1 MNNIMNFLKRNT
13 AMLMMA
19 VAVMGGVTSCEEH
32 TDEYDGSLRVGNI
45 LLADNSVVSPQG
57 YDAEGKQAIGVI
69 FYCNR
74 DTALVISTHE
84 LGSYAYADS
93 LGTVG
98 SVDSDSRTLCG
109 AENTA
114 ALLVSEI
121 PTPAAEA
128 VAAFRSP
135 MASWALPSAGELRAL
150 AAMLPV
156 VENSMRIIGGEPFDD
171 GQYLSSTQDGS
182 TSESEQMYYL
192 SVAVRSGFVTST
204 IKTTPGRVRPVLRV
218 R

>member
-1 MNNIMNFLKRNT
+1 
-13 AMLMMA
+13 MLMMA

-57 YDAEGKQAIGVI
+57 YDAEGKQAVGVI

-150 AAMLPV
+150 AAMLSV
-156 VENSMRIIGGEPFDD
+156 VENSMRIIGGDPFDD

>member
-1 MNNIMNFLKRNT
+1 MNKTINMIKRNT

-19 VAVMGGVTSCEEH
+19 VAVTGGFASCEEH
-32 TDEYDGSLRVGNI
+32 SDEYDSSLKVGNI
-45 LLADNSVVSPQG
+45 LLSDNSIVSPQG
-57 YDAEGKQAIGVI
+57 FDNGRHKAVGVI
-69 FYCNR
+69 FYANR
-74 DTALVISTHE
+74 DTALVVSTQE
-84 LGSYAYADS
+84 LGNYAYADS

-128 VAAFRSP
+128 VASFRSP
-135 MASWALPSAGELRAL
+135 IVNWALPSAGELRAL
-150 AAMLPV
+150 SSMLCV
-156 VENSMRIIGGEPFDD
+156 VERSMEIVGGEPFADV
-171 GQYLSSTQDGS
+171 QYVSSTQDGS

-192 SVAVRSGFVTST
+192 SVALRSGFVTST
-204 IKTTPGRVRPVLRV
+204 IKTTPGRVRPVLRI

>member
-1 MNNIMNFLKRNT
+1 
-13 AMLMMA
+13 MLMMA

-156 VENSMRIIGGEPFDD
+156 VENSMRIIGGDPFDD

-182 TSESEQMYYL
+182 TSESERMYYL

>member
-1 MNNIMNFLKRNT
+1 MKKNIKNYA

-19 VAVMGGVTSCEEH
+19 VAVMGGMTSCEEH
-32 TDEYDGSLRVGNI
+32 TDEFDGSLRVGNI

-57 YDAEGKQAIGVI
+57 YDADGQQAVGVI

-74 DTALVISTHE
+74 DTALVVSTHE

-128 VAAFRSP
+128 VADFRSP

-150 AAMLPV
+150 ASMLPV
-156 VENSMRIIGGEPFDD
+156 VENSMRMIGGEPFSDD
-171 GQYLSSTQDGS
+171 QYVSSTQDGS
-182 TSESEQMYYL
+182 SSESEQMYYL

-204 IKTTPGRVRPVLRV
+204 IKTTPGRVRPVLRI

>member
-1 MNNIMNFLKRNT
+1 MKKNIKNYA

-19 VAVMGGVTSCEEH
+19 VAVMGGMTSCEEH
-32 TDEYDGSLRVGNI
+32 TDEFDGSLRVGN
-45 LLADNSVVSPQG
+45 
-57 YDAEGKQAIGVI
+57 
-69 FYCNR
+69 NR
-74 DTALVISTHE
+74 DTALVVSTHE

-128 VAAFRSP
+128 VADFRSP

-150 AAMLPV
+150 ASMLPV
-156 VENSMRIIGGEPFDD
+156 VENSMRMIGGEPFSD
-171 GQYLSSTQDGS
+171 GQYVSSTQDGS
-182 TSESEQMYYL
+182 SSESEQMYYL

-204 IKTTPGRVRPVLRV
+204 IKTTPGRVRPVLRI

>member
-1 MNNIMNFLKRNT
+1 MKKNIKNY
-13 AMLMMA
+13 AAVLMMA
-19 VAVMGGVTSCEEH
+19 VAVMGGMTSCEEH
-32 TDEYDGSLRVGNI
+32 TDEFDGSLRVGNI

-57 YDAEGKQAIGVI
+57 YDSDGQQAVGVI

-74 DTALVISTHE
+74 DTALVVSTHE

-128 VAAFRSP
+128 VADFRSP

-150 AAMLPV
+150 ASMLPV
-156 VENSMRIIGGEPFDD
+156 VENSMRMIGGEPFSD
-171 GQYLSSTQDGS
+171 GQYVSSTQDGS
-182 TSESEQMYYL
+182 SSESEQMYYL

-204 IKTTPGRVRPVLRV
+204 IKTTPGRVRPVLRI

>member
-1 MNNIMNFLKRNT
+1 MKKNIKNYA

-19 VAVMGGVTSCEEH
+19 VAVMGGMTSCEEH
-32 TDEYDGSLRVGNI
+32 TDEFDGSLRVGNI

-57 YDAEGKQAIGVI
+57 YDADGQQAVGVI

-74 DTALVISTHE
+74 DTALGVSTHE

-128 VAAFRSP
+128 VADFRSP

-150 AAMLPV
+150 ASMLPV
-156 VENSMRIIGGEPFDD
+156 VENSMRMIGGEPFSD
-171 GQYLSSTQDGS
+171 GQYVSSTQDGS
-182 TSESEQMYYL
+182 SSESEQMYYL

-204 IKTTPGRVRPVLRV
+204 IKTTPGRVRPVLRI

>member
-1 MNNIMNFLKRNT
+1 
-13 AMLMMA
+13 MLMMA

-45 LLADNSVVSPQG
+45 LLADNTVVSPQG
-57 YDAEGKQAIGVI
+57 YDAEGKQAVGVI

-150 AAMLPV
+150 AAMLSV
-156 VENSMRIIGGEPFDD
+156 VENSMRIIDGDPFDD

>member
-1 MNNIMNFLKRNT
+1 MNFLKRNT

-45 LLADNSVVSPQG
+45 LLADNTVVSPQG
-57 YDAEGKQAIGVI
+57 YDAEGKQAVGVI

-84 LGSYAYADS
+84 LGCYAYADS

-150 AAMLPV
+150 AAMLSV

>member
-1 MNNIMNFLKRNT
+1 MNYIMNFLKRNT

>member
-1 MNNIMNFLKRNT
+1 MSDMKKNIKNYA

-19 VAVMGGVTSCEEH
+19 VAVMGGMTSCEEH
-32 TDEYDGSLRVGNI
+32 TDEFDGSLRVGNI

-57 YDAEGKQAIGVI
+57 YDADGQQAVGVI

-74 DTALVISTHE
+74 DTALVVSTHE

-128 VAAFRSP
+128 VADFRSP

-150 AAMLPV
+150 ASMLPV
-156 VENSMRIIGGEPFDD
+156 VENSMRMIGGEPFSD
-171 GQYLSSTQDGS
+171 GQYVSSTQDGS
-182 TSESEQMYYL
+182 SSESEQMYYL

-204 IKTTPGRVRPVLRV
+204 IKTTPGRVRPVLRI

>member
-1 MNNIMNFLKRNT
+1 MNKTIDFIKRKT
-13 AMLMMA
+13 VMLCMA
-19 VAVMGGVTSCEEH
+19 VAVMGGLASCEEH
-32 TDEYDGSLRVGNI
+32 TDEYDGSLKVGNI
-45 LLADNSVVSPQG
+45 LLADNSIVSPQG
-57 YDAEGKQAIGVI
+57 YDSKNQTAVGVI
-69 FYCNR
+69 FYASR
-74 DTALVISTHE
+74 DTALVVSRYE

-98 SVDSDSRTLCG
+98 SVNSDSRTLCG

-128 VAAFRSP
+128 VADFRSP

-156 VENSMRIIGGEPFDD
+156 VSHSMEIIGGEPFAD
-171 GQYLSSTQDGS
+171 GQYISSTQDGS

-192 SVAVRSGFVTST
+192 SVAMPSGFVTST
-204 IKTTPGRVRPVLRV
+204 IKTTPGRVRPVLRL

>member
-1 MNNIMNFLKRNT
+1 MSDMKKNIKNYA

-19 VAVMGGVTSCEEH
+19 VAVMGGMTSCEEH
-32 TDEYDGSLRVGNI
+32 TDEFDGSLRVGNI

-57 YDAEGKQAIGVI
+57 YDADGQQAVGVI

-74 DTALVISTHE
+74 DTALVVSTHE
-84 LGSYAYADS
+84 LGCYAYADS

-128 VAAFRSP
+128 VADFRSP

-150 AAMLPV
+150 ASMLPV
-156 VENSMRIIGGEPFDD
+156 VENSMRMIGGEPFSD
-171 GQYLSSTQDGS
+171 GQYVSSTQDGS
-182 TSESEQMYYL
+182 SSESEQMYYL

-204 IKTTPGRVRPVLRV
+204 IKTTRGRVRPVLRI

>member
-1 MNNIMNFLKRNT
+1 
-13 AMLMMA
+13 MLMTA

-156 VENSMRIIGGEPFDD
+156 VENSMRIIGGDPFDD

>member
-1 MNNIMNFLKRNT
+1 MKKNIKNYA

-19 VAVMGGVTSCEEH
+19 VAVMGGMTSCEEH
-32 TDEYDGSLRVGNI
+32 TDEFDGSLRVGNI

-57 YDAEGKQAIGVI
+57 YDADGQQAVGVI

-74 DTALVISTHE
+74 DTALVVSTHE

-128 VAAFRSP
+128 VADFRSP
-135 MASWALPSAGELRAL
+135 MASWALPLAGELRAL
-150 AAMLPV
+150 ASMLPV
-156 VENSMRIIGGEPFDD
+156 VENSMRMIGGEPFSD
-171 GQYLSSTQDGS
+171 GQYVSSTQDGS
-182 TSESEQMYYL
+182 SSESEQMYYL

-204 IKTTPGRVRPVLRV
+204 IKTTPGRVRPVLRI

>member
-1 MNNIMNFLKRNT
+1 MKKNIKNYA

-19 VAVMGGVTSCEEH
+19 VAVMGGMTSCEEH
-32 TDEYDGSLRVGNI
+32 TDEFDGSLRVGNI

-57 YDAEGKQAIGVI
+57 YAAYGQQAVGVI

-74 DTALVISTHE
+74 DTALVVSTHE

-109 AENTA
+109 TENTA

-128 VAAFRSP
+128 VADFRSP

-150 AAMLPV
+150 ASMLPV
-156 VENSMRIIGGEPFDD
+156 VENSMRMIGGEPFSD
-171 GQYLSSTQDGS
+171 GQYVSSTQDGS
-182 TSESEQMYYL
+182 SSESEQMYYL

-204 IKTTPGRVRPVLRV
+204 IKTTPGRVRPVLRI

>member
-1 MNNIMNFLKRNT
+1 
-13 AMLMMA
+13 MLMIA

-57 YDAEGKQAIGVI
+57 YDAAGKQAVGVI

-156 VENSMRIIGGEPFDD
+156 VENSMRIIGGDPFDD

-192 SVAVRSGFVTST
+192 SVAVRSGFCDFDHQDNTRQG
-204 IKTTPGRVRPVLRV
+204 TPGAESQINLYLS
-218 R
+218 

>member
-1 MNNIMNFLKRNT
+1 MSDMKKNIKNYA

-19 VAVMGGVTSCEEH
+19 VAVMGGMTSCEEH
-32 TDEYDGSLRVGNI
+32 TDEFDGSLRVGNI

-57 YDAEGKQAIGVI
+57 YDADGQQAVGVI

-74 DTALVISTHE
+74 DTALVVSTHE

-128 VAAFRSP
+128 VADFRSP
-135 MASWALPSAGELRAL
+135 MASWALPSARELRAL
-150 AAMLPV
+150 ASMLPV
-156 VENSMRIIGGEPFDD
+156 VENSMRMIGGEPFSD
-171 GQYLSSTQDGS
+171 GQYVSSTQDGS
-182 TSESEQMYYL
+182 SSESEQMYYL

-204 IKTTPGRVRPVLRV
+204 IKTTPGRVRPVLRI

>member
-1 MNNIMNFLKRNT
+1 
-13 AMLMMA
+13 MLMMA

-57 YDAEGKQAIGVI
+57 YDAEGKQAVGVI

-150 AAMLPV
+150 AAMLSV
-156 VENSMRIIGGEPFDD
+156 VENSMRIIDGDPFDD

>member
-1 MNNIMNFLKRNT
+1 
-13 AMLMMA
+13 MLMMA

-45 LLADNSVVSPQG
+45 LLADNTVVSPQG
-57 YDAEGKQAIGVI
+57 YDAEGKQAVGVI
-69 FYCNR
+69 FYCNL

-84 LGSYAYADS
+84 LGCYAYADS

>member
-1 MNNIMNFLKRNT
+1 
-13 AMLMMA
+13 MLMMA

-45 LLADNSVVSPQG
+45 LLADNTVVSPQG
-57 YDAEGKQAIGVI
+57 YDAEGKQAVGVI

-84 LGSYAYADS
+84 LGCYAYADS

-204 IKTTPGRVRPVLRV
+204 IKTTPGRVPFIKVGEGAIYTTK
-218 R
+218 

>member
-1 MNNIMNFLKRNT
+1 M
-13 AMLMMA
+13 
-19 VAVMGGVTSCEEH
+19 TSCEEH
-32 TDEYDGSLRVGNI
+32 TDEFDGSLRVGNI

-57 YDAEGKQAIGVI
+57 YDADGQQAVGVI

-74 DTALVISTHE
+74 DTALVVSTHE

-128 VAAFRSP
+128 VADFRSP
-135 MASWALPSAGELRAL
+135 MGFAVGRRAESIGIYAACCGELHAHDRWRTL
-150 AAMLPV
+150 FRWPV
-156 VENSMRIIGGEPFDD
+156 CQFNSGWQLVGE
-171 GQYLSSTQDGS
+171 
-182 TSESEQMYYL
+182 
-192 SVAVRSGFVTST
+192 
-204 IKTTPGRVRPVLRV
+204 
-218 R
+218 

>member
-1 MNNIMNFLKRNT
+1 MKKNIKNYA

-19 VAVMGGVTSCEEH
+19 VAVMGGMTSCEEH
-32 TDEYDGSLRVGNI
+32 TDEFDGSLRVGNI

-57 YDAEGKQAIGVI
+57 YDADGLQAVGVI

-74 DTALVISTHE
+74 DTALVVSTHE

-128 VAAFRSP
+128 VADFRSP

-150 AAMLPV
+150 ASMLPV
-156 VENSMRIIGGEPFDD
+156 VENSMRMIGGEPFSD
-171 GQYLSSTQDGS
+171 GQYVSSTQDGS
-182 TSESEQMYYL
+182 SSESEQMYYL

-204 IKTTPGRVRPVLRV
+204 IKTTPGRVRPVLRI

>member
-1 MNNIMNFLKRNT
+1 MSDMKKNIKNYA

-19 VAVMGGVTSCEEH
+19 VAVMGGMTSCEEH
-32 TDEYDGSLRVGNI
+32 TDEFDGSLRVGNI

-57 YDAEGKQAIGVI
+57 YDADGQQAVGVI

-74 DTALVISTHE
+74 DTALVVSTHE
-84 LGSYAYADS
+84 LGSYVYADS

-128 VAAFRSP
+128 VADFRSP
-135 MASWALPSAGELRAL
+135 MASWALPSVGELRAL
-150 AAMLPV
+150 ASMLPV
-156 VENSMRIIGGEPFDD
+156 VENSMRMIGGEPFSD
-171 GQYLSSTQDGS
+171 GQYVSSTQDGS
-182 TSESEQMYYL
+182 SSESEQMYYL

-204 IKTTPGRVRPVLRV
+204 IKTTPGRVRPVLRI

>member
-1 MNNIMNFLKRNT
+1 M
-13 AMLMMA
+13 
-19 VAVMGGVTSCEEH
+19 
-32 TDEYDGSLRVGNI
+32 
-45 LLADNSVVSPQG
+45 ADNSVVSPQG
-57 YDAEGKQAIGVI
+57 YDADGQQAVGVI

-74 DTALVISTHE
+74 DTALVVSTHE

-128 VAAFRSP
+128 VADFRSP

-150 AAMLPV
+150 ASMLPV
-156 VENSMRIIGGEPFDD
+156 VENSMRMIGGEPFSD
-171 GQYLSSTQDGS
+171 GQYVSSTQDGS
-182 TSESEQMYYL
+182 SSESEQMYYL

-204 IKTTPGRVRPVLRV
+204 IKTTPGRVRPVLRI

>member
-1 MNNIMNFLKRNT
+1 MKKNIKNYA

-19 VAVMGGVTSCEEH
+19 VAVMGGMTSCEEH
-32 TDEYDGSLRVGNI
+32 TDEFDGSLRVGNI

-57 YDAEGKQAIGVI
+57 YDADGQQAVGVI

-74 DTALVISTHE
+74 DTALVVSTHE

-128 VAAFRSP
+128 VADFRSP

-150 AAMLPV
+150 ASMLPV
-156 VENSMRIIGGEPFDD
+156 VENSMRMIGGEPFSD
-171 GQYLSSTQDGS
+171 GQYVSSTQDGS
-182 TSESEQMYYL
+182 SSESEQMYYL

-204 IKTTPGRVRPVLRV
+204 IKTTLGRVRPVLRI

>member
-1 MNNIMNFLKRNT
+1 MSDMKKNIKNYA

-19 VAVMGGVTSCEEH
+19 VAVMGGMTSCEEH
-32 TDEYDGSLRVGNI
+32 TDEFDGSLRVGNI

-57 YDAEGKQAIGVI
+57 YDADGQQAVGVI

-74 DTALVISTHE
+74 DTALVVSTHE

-128 VAAFRSP
+128 VADFRSP

-150 AAMLPV
+150 ASMLPV
-156 VENSMRIIGGEPFDD
+156 VENSMRMIGGEPFSN
-171 GQYLSSTQDGS
+171 GQYVSSTQDGS
-182 TSESEQMYYL
+182 SSESEQMYYL

-204 IKTTPGRVRPVLRV
+204 IKTTPGRVRPVLRI

>member
-1 MNNIMNFLKRNT
+1 MKKNIKNYA

-19 VAVMGGVTSCEEH
+19 VAVMGGMTSCEEH
-32 TDEYDGSLRVGNI
+32 TDEFDGSLRVGNI

-57 YDAEGKQAIGVI
+57 YDADGQQAVGVI

-74 DTALVISTHE
+74 DTALVVSTHE

-98 SVDSDSRTLCG
+98 SVDSDSHTLCG

-128 VAAFRSP
+128 VADFRSP

-150 AAMLPV
+150 ASMLPV
-156 VENSMRIIGGEPFDD
+156 VENSMRMIGGEPFSD
-171 GQYLSSTQDGS
+171 GQYVSSTQDGS
-182 TSESEQMYYL
+182 SSESEQMYYL

-204 IKTTPGRVRPVLRV
+204 IKTTPGRVRPVLRI

>member
-1 MNNIMNFLKRNT
+1 MSDMKKNIKNYA

-19 VAVMGGVTSCEEH
+19 VAVMGGMTSCEEH
-32 TDEYDGSLRVGNI
+32 SDEFDGSLRVGNI

-57 YDAEGKQAIGVI
+57 YDADGQQAVGVI

-74 DTALVISTHE
+74 DTALVVSTHE

-128 VAAFRSP
+128 VADFRSP

-150 AAMLPV
+150 ASMLPV
-156 VENSMRIIGGEPFDD
+156 VENSMRMIGGEPFSD
-171 GQYLSSTQDGS
+171 GQYVSSTQDGS
-182 TSESEQMYYL
+182 SSESEQMYYL

-204 IKTTPGRVRPVLRV
+204 IKTTPGRVRPVLRI

>member
-1 MNNIMNFLKRNT
+1 MSNMKKNIKNYA

-19 VAVMGGVTSCEEH
+19 VAVMGGMTSCEEH
-32 TDEYDGSLRVGNI
+32 TDEFDGSLRVGNI

-57 YDAEGKQAIGVI
+57 YDADGQQAVGVI

-74 DTALVISTHE
+74 DTALVVSTHE

-128 VAAFRSP
+128 VADFRSP

-150 AAMLPV
+150 ASMLPV
-156 VENSMRIIGGEPFDD
+156 VENSMRMIGGEPFSD
-171 GQYLSSTQDGS
+171 GQYVSSTQDGS
-182 TSESEQMYYL
+182 SSESEQMYYL

-204 IKTTPGRVRPVLRV
+204 IKTTPGRVRPVLRI

>member
-1 MNNIMNFLKRNT
+1 MSDMKKNIKNYA

-19 VAVMGGVTSCEEH
+19 VAVMGGMTSCEEH
-32 TDEYDGSLRVGNI
+32 TDEFDGSLRVGNI

-57 YDAEGKQAIGVI
+57 YDADGQQAVGVI

-74 DTALVISTHE
+74 DTALVVSTHE

-128 VAAFRSP
+128 VADFRSP

-150 AAMLPV
+150 ASMLPV
-156 VENSMRIIGGEPFDD
+156 VENSMRMIGGEPFSD
-171 GQYLSSTQDGS
+171 GQYVSSTQDGS
-182 TSESEQMYYL
+182 SSESEQMYYL

-204 IKTTPGRVRPVLRV
+204 IKTTLGRVRPVLRI